1 MNESA
6 KYSLLS
12 ATPAVTIASLE
23 GYVNFDTADEIY
35 AFIQDSL
42 KVHSS
47 KSLIL
52 EVSNIEYVSSAG
64 IGVLM
69 ALQEQ
74 IQDAGGS
81 IAIVNA
87 QESLVHILG
96 LVGVMEYF
104 LFCETVEDAAK
115 KLSA

>member
-12 ATPAVTIASLE
+12 ATPAATVVSLE

-47 KSLIL
+47 KNLVL
-52 EVSNIEYVSSAG
+52 EVSNTEYVSSAG

-74 IQDAGGS
+74 IQDAGGRV
-81 IAIVNA
+81 AMVNA
-87 QESLVHILG
+87 QESLGHILG
-96 LVGVMEYF
+96 LVGATEYF

-115 KLSA
+115 KLSV